1 MSPANNADQIRKT
14 LFKLSETKDAA
25 QFNQAAEAALELLQA
40 SSDALPKDCC
50 SNLQAV
56 LQRLGEVKN
65 VPLLERFAA
74 LISARVYPNIPDA
87 ELRAAVQICVEKMCK
102 RRIDDPVALAGI
114 YCGLLKET
122 LSAQP
127 PGPKSCL
134 NYFLSLA
141 EGFND
146 RDDTDDVDAIY
157 LAAVDISTRLNGK
170 KFSETADSYE
180 FLGFAYRNQ
189 GYYDDAYTA
198 LQQAKGIHEE
208 LIVKAD
214 ADKTSYY
221 NVLLTICD
229 VARQGGF
236 PEKTAETFQLLKKLS
251 EENKLPSKLQA
262 QLHGMLGRQAQE
274 DGDESDAIES
284 FKRALDALRE
294 MPEERAALER
304 QRIAISL
311 ARVYSNLNEPAL
323 VEKYYAEALSVMDK
337 IARVHAD
344 EVSDNMYYIAC
355 FFSDRRDYRRAEEL
369 LKQALKLKRQA
380 AKHRYLELEL
390 IERELATVRK
400 LVEEGSK
407 REARSLEHLLGE
419 IEAMTGL
426 EELKKALREHGVY
439 LDFLRL
445 RKERGF
451 ESVENPVLHAVF
463 MGNTGTGKTT
473 VAKLLG
479 EVYFKLGLLSSGH
492 VHTVVRA
499 DLIGAQYGAGEK
511 GARRALDAAK
521 GGVLFI
527 DEAYTLSRH
536 YREGD
541 VDGRDPG
548 QEVIETL
555 LPVMS
560 NPNADIAIVVAGY
573 PNEMDAFLGSNPGLR
588 SRFKL
593 FFDFPDY
600 TPPEMLEIAVCAAKR
615 HDLTF
620 SDEAR
625 ELFLEALEDVYRK
638 RDRTFGNAR
647 HVLSLIDD
655 CKRAMALRIMRSS
668 KLNLL
673 TNEQISVVSA
683 EDVRKVTGI
692 KRKVGPYCAPLDEK
706 MLAQSLSQLDALVG
720 MDNVKA
726 FVRDTV
732 KVVRVYRELGK
743 DVLSALKFNL
753 VFAGNPGTGKTVVAR
768 IISDVYKAL
777 GILERGHLV
786 ETDRSGLVG
795 KYIGDSEA
803 QTKAKIEEAM
813 GGVLFIDEAYALMGE
828 GNDFG
833 ARVIEVLLKQMEDQ
847 RGKFFCIFAGYRKEM
862 QQFLD
867 ANPGLRSRVDKVL
880 DFEDYNPAQ
889 MEEITIAMLKAQD
902 LTVNDEAGKALR
914 QKLSAIKDAKGFANA
929 RSCRNLVER
938 IALKHFASL
947 ADVAAEERTPA
958 VLTTITARTV
968 EETELGDL
976 AAKRPVGF

>member
-1 MSPANNADQIRKT
+1 MSPASNADQIRKT

-40 SSDALPKDCC
+40 NSESIPKDCC

-56 LQRLGEVKN
+56 LQRLSELKNMPLFERLASLVSSQVYGNIADDDLRIAVKT
-65 VPLLERFAA
+65 
-74 LISARVYPNIPDA
+74 
-87 ELRAAVQICVEKMCK
+87 CVDKMCT
-102 RRIDDPVALAGI
+102 RRADDPVALAGI
-114 YCGLLKET
+114 YSGLLKET
-122 LSAQP
+122 LAAQP
-127 PGPKSCL
+127 AGPASCL

-146 RDDTDDVDAIY
+146 RDDTDDVDVIY
-157 LAAVDISTRLNGK
+157 LAAVDISMRLNGK
-170 KFSETADSYE
+170 QCTETADSYE
-180 FLGFAYRNQ
+180 FLGLAYRNQ
-189 GYYDDAYTA
+189 GYYEDAYTA
-198 LQQAKGIHEE
+198 LQQARGIQEE
-208 LIVKAD
+208 LVIKEEID
-214 ADKTSYY
+214 PSSYY

-236 PEKTAETFQLLKKLS
+236 PEKAEDTFQLLKQHS
-251 EENKLPSKLQA
+251 EEKKLPSKLQA

-274 DGDESDAIES
+274 EGDEADAIES
-284 FKRALDALRE
+284 FKKALEALRE
-294 MPEERAALER
+294 MPEDKAALER
-304 QRIAISL
+304 QRLAISL
-311 ARVYSNLNEPAL
+311 ARVYSNLNEPGL

-355 FFSDRRDYRRAEEL
+355 FFSDRLDYRRAEEL
-369 LKQALKLKRQA
+369 LKQSLKLKRQA
-380 AKHRYLELEL
+380 AKHRYVELEL
-390 IERELATVRK
+390 IERELAAVRK
-400 LVEEGSK
+400 LVEENAK

-419 IEAMTGL
+419 IEAMVGL
-426 EELKKALREHGVY
+426 GELKKALREHGVY

-451 ESVENPVLHAVF
+451 ESVENSVLHAVF
-463 MGNTGTGKTT
+463 MGNPGTGKTT

-479 EVYFKLGLLSSGH
+479 EVYYKLGLLSSGH
-492 VHTVVRA
+492 VHSVVRA

-511 GARRALDAAK
+511 GARRALDAAR

-573 PNEMDAFLGSNPGLR
+573 PNEMEAFLSSNPGLR

-593 FFDFPDY
+593 IFEFPDY
-600 TPPEMLEIAVCAAKR
+600 TPPEMLEIAVAAAKR

-625 ELFLEALEDVYRK
+625 ELLLEALEDVYRK

-683 EDVRKVTGI
+683 EDVRKVTGV
-692 KRKVGPYCAPLDEK
+692 KRKAGPYCAPLDEK
-706 MLAQSLSQLDALVG
+706 MLAQSLASLDALVG
-720 MDNVKA
+720 LENVKS

-753 VFAGNPGTGKTVVAR
+753 VFAGNPGTGKTMVAR
-768 IISDVYKAL
+768 ILSDVYKAL

-803 QTKAKIEEAM
+803 QTKAKIEESM

-847 RGKFFCIFAGYRKEM
+847 RGKFFCIFAGYRKEI

-867 ANPGLRSRVDKVL
+867 ANPGLRSRVDRVL
-880 DFEDYNPAQ
+880 DFEDYNTVQ
-889 MEEITIAMLKAQD
+889 MEEISISMLKSQN
-902 LTVNDEAGKALR
+902 LTVDEETRKALR

-938 IALKHFASL
+938 IALRHFASL
-947 ADVAAEERTPA
+947 ADINPEARTPA
-958 VLTTITARTV
+958 VLTAISARTV
-968 EETELGDL
+968 EETELSDL
-976 AAKRPVGF
+976 AVKRPVGF

>member
-1 MSPANNADQIRKT
+1 MSPASNADQIRKT
-14 LFKLSETKDAA
+14 LFKLGETKDPE
-25 QFNQAAEAALELLQA
+25 QFNQAAEAALIMLKSQSEPI
-40 SSDALPKDCC
+40 PKDCC
-50 SNLQAV
+50 STLQAV
-56 LQRLGEVKN
+56 LRRLGEFKN
-65 VPLLERFAA
+65 IELLDKYGT
-74 LISARVYPNIPDA
+74 LISAQVYPHIPDA
-87 ELRAAVQICVEKMCK
+87 ELRAAVKVCVDKMRA
-102 RRIDDPVALAGI
+102 RRVEDPVAVAGL
-114 YCGLLKET
+114 YAGLLKEA
-122 LSAQP
+122 LV
-127 PGPKSCL
+127 PKPATAGACL
-134 NYFLSLA
+134 NYFIALA
-141 EGFND
+141 EEFTD
-146 RDDTDDVDAIY
+146 RDDTDDVDVIY
-157 LAAVDISTRLNGK
+157 LAAVDISMRLNGK
-170 KFSETADSYE
+170 NCTETADSYE
-180 FLGFAYRNQ
+180 FLGLCYRNQ
-189 GYYDDAYTA
+189 GYYEDAYTA
-198 LQQAKGIHEE
+198 LQQARGIQEE
-208 LIVKAD
+208 LLKSD
-214 ADKTSYY
+214 AVDPSSHYD
-221 NVLLTICD
+221 VLLTICD

-236 PEKTAETFQLLKKLS
+236 PEKTQDVFQLLKKLS

-274 DGDESDAIES
+274 EGDEADAIES
-284 FKRALDALRE
+284 FKRALEALRE
-294 MPEERAALER
+294 MPEDKAALER

-323 VEKYYAEALSVMDK
+323 VEKYYSEALSVMDK
-337 IARVHAD
+337 IARLHAD

-355 FFSDRRDYRRAEEL
+355 FFSDRHDYRRAEEL
-369 LKQALKLKRQA
+369 LKQSLKLKRQA
-380 AKHRYLELEL
+380 AKHRYVELEL

-400 LVEEGSK
+400 LVEENSK
-407 REARSLEHLLGE
+407 RDARSLEHLLGE
-419 IEAMTGL
+419 IEGMVGL

-463 MGNTGTGKTT
+463 MGNPGTGKTT

-479 EVYFKLGLLSSGH
+479 EVYYKLGLLSSGH

-511 GARRALDAAK
+511 GARRALDAAR

-560 NPNADIAIVVAGY
+560 NPGADIAIVVAGY
-573 PNEMDAFLGSNPGLR
+573 PTEMEAFLGSNPGLR

-600 TPPEMLEIAVCAAKR
+600 TPPEMLEIAVTAAKR

-625 ELFLEALEDVYRK
+625 KLFLEALEDVYRK

-647 HVLSLIDD
+647 HVMSLIDD

-692 KRKVGPYCAPLDEK
+692 KRKAGPYCAPLDEK
-706 MLAQSLSQLDALVG
+706 MLAQSLAQLDALVG
-720 MDNVKA
+720 LDNLKA

-813 GGVLFIDEAYALMGE
+813 GGVLFVDEAYALMGE

-862 QQFLD
+862 QQFMD
-867 ANPGLRSRVDKVL
+867 ANPGLRSRIDKVL
-880 DFEDYNPAQ
+880 DFEDYTTAQ
-889 MEEITIAMLKAQD
+889 LERITVAMLKAQD
-902 LTVNDEAGKALR
+902 LSVDEEACKALR
-914 QKLSAIKDAKGFANA
+914 QKLASIKDSKGFANA

-938 IALKHFASL
+938 IALRHFASL
-947 ADVAAEERTPA
+947 ADIPTDERTAA
-958 VLTTITARTV
+958 VLTTVTARTV
-968 EETELGDL
+968 EETELSDL
-976 AAKRPVGF
+976 AVKRPVGF